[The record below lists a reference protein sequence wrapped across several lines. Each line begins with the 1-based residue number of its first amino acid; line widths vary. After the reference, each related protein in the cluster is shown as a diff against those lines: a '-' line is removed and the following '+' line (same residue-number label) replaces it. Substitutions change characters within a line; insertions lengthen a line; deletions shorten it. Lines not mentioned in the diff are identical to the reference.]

1 VRITKKAP
9 ESRDSG
15 AGIKNARRRSL
26 RRGSGLAGQ
35 APRPGSGH
43 HSTRR
48 ESVEERVACHEQAG
62 KALGQE
68 LSRRVEWWR
77 RRELNPGPR
86 TFSATAL
93 HV

>member
-1 VRITKKAP
+1 MRITKKAP

-15 AGIKNARRRSL
+15 AGIKNARRR
-26 RRGSGLAGQ
+26 A
-35 APRPGSGH
+35 GH